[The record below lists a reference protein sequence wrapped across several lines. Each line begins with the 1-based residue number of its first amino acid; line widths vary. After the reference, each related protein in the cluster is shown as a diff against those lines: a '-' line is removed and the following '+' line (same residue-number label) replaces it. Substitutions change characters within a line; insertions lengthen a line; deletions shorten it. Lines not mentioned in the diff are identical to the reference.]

1 LAAPL
6 LPLLVLTAL
15 EVRDIANEVSRVRDE
30 TRLASSATGPTG
42 IVTQLQNERTW
53 ASLAMTGL
61 EATMDVEV
69 AGFDETRGATDA
81 AIADFR
87 ADIEA
92 EGGAVEA
99 AYSDALDSLGA
110 IDEIR
115 DQLDADTG
123 PKSLENMPF
132 STEMYDRYTELIQ
145 GLLDANSSIALQ
157 VQDTE
162 LRKGTELFD
171 IASRQYEVSA
181 NLTREVV
188 VDANISPDGLDTRG
202 EISASSQ
209 LLARFDRNTRD
220 LLRASA
226 PYDEVID
233 QHHPTPFAETLHDR
247 MSEVIESGRIVGDV
261 NQWLLETTPRA
272 GEGYPPL
279 QNALL
284 DRVVQRAD
292 QLDSDATSR
301 QRLFLSLAGGALI
314 LATGLTLLISRS
326 ITRPLHSLTGQAI
339 EMASGR
345 LPEAVRG
352 ILATPLGT
360 DVKVPETTPLTV
372 TSRDEIA
379 DVTEALNTAQESAL
393 GLAVEQAILRH
404 NIADSFVNL
413 GRRNQNLLGRQLDFI
428 TELETN
434 ESDPDTLASLFQL
447 DHLATR
453 MRRNA
458 ESLLVLA
465 GIEPSRRW
473 SAPVRVS
480 DVIRAALGEVENYE
494 RVQIEPIEPA
504 PIVGSAAAD
513 VAHLLAELIENAI
526 AFSPPDTAVVVRGRW
541 REPDGYRLTIIDQG
555 IGMSA
560 DGVTQAN
567 VRLAGSESFTVAPSK
582 YLGHYVAGNLAARH
596 DIRVQVVS
604 QSGRGTVAGVDL
616 PFELIAIEAQS
627 IPEQLGRP
635 AAAQTWEVAQGA
647 LPPSQGEGGGGPS
660 GSGGWPAPPALP
672 PRPQPRPQPQ
682 PQPQS
687 QPTAPAAP
695 AAGEPGSPG
704 SWPAQP
710 AQQPAQPEQPAAPVP
725 GGGTSAN
732 GWPALPRRRN
742 GANPAPAQA
751 GPGGPSRPP
760 GG

>member
-1 LAAPL
+1 VVAEFHP
-6 LPLLVLTAL
+6 
-15 EVRDIANEVSRVRDE
+15 
-30 TRLASSATGPTG
+30 SAF
-42 IVTQLQNERTW
+42 
-53 ASLAMTGL
+53 
-61 EATMDVEV
+61 
-69 AGFDETRGATDA
+69 AG
-81 AIADFR
+81 
-87 ADIEA
+87 
-92 EGGAVEA
+92 
-99 AYSDALDSLGA
+99 
-110 IDEIR
+110 
-115 DQLDADTG
+115 
-123 PKSLENMPF
+123 
-132 STEMYDRYTELIQ
+132 
-145 GLLDANSSIALQ
+145 
-157 VQDTE
+157 
-162 LRKGTELFD
+162 
-171 IASRQYEVSA
+171 
-181 NLTREVV
+181 
-188 VDANISPDGLDTRG
+188 
-202 EISASSQ
+202 
-209 LLARFDRNTRD
+209 
-220 LLRASA
+220 
-226 PYDEVID
+226 
-233 QHHPTPFAETLHDR
+233 TLHDR
-247 MSEVIESGRIVGDV
+247 MSEVIQSGRIEGDV

-284 DRVVQRAD
+284 DRVLDRAD
-292 QLDSDATSR
+292 ELDADAAGR
-301 QRLFLSLAGGALI
+301 QRLFLGLAGGALI
-314 LATGLTLLISRS
+314 VATALTLLISRS
-326 ITRPLHSLTGQAI
+326 ITRPLHSLTDQAI
-339 EMASGR
+339 DMASGR

-360 DVKVPETTPLTV
+360 DVKVPETTPLSV

-513 VAHLLAELIENAI
+513 VAHLLAELIENALS
-526 AFSPPDTAVVVRGRW
+526 FSPPDVSVVIRGRW

-560 DGVTQAN
+560 EAVAQAN

-596 DIRVQVVS
+596 GIQVQLVS

-616 PFELIAIEAQS
+616 PNSLIAIEPQS
-627 IPEQLGRP
+627 VPDQLDRP
-635 AAAQTWEVAQGA
+635 AAAPTWEVAQGA
-647 LPPSQGEGGGGPS
+647 LPGGS
-660 GSGGWPAPPALP
+660 GASSGGWPAQARQPAQSAPQNGGPVQAFPAPPTPAGAAGGGSSGGWP
-672 PRPQPRPQPQ
+672 TPTGPAGGDSSGGWPAQPQPAAPGGGDSSGGWPAQPQ
-682 PQPQS
+682 PQRQSQS
-687 QPTAPAAP
+687 QPGGAPAP
-695 AAGEPGSPG
+695 A
-704 SWPAQP
+704 
-710 AQQPAQPEQPAAPVP
+710 
-725 GGGTSAN
+725 SAT
-732 GWPALPRRRN
+732 GRPSLPRRPPRAN
-742 GANPAPAQA
+742 GDNGRGGPTPAPT
-751 GPGGPSRPP
+751 GPPS
-760 GG
+760 G